1 MLHLNTVSE
10 ELYSCLYKLMQDEL
24 FSSFRLVGGTA
35 LSLQL
40 GHRMSVDIDL
50 FSDLPY
56 GEISFARIDEFL
68 ISNFLVVD
76 FSKTD
81 PSIGRSY
88 FVGKDISNLI
98 KLDVFY
104 SDQFI
109 FPIIESNGIRMANL
123 SEIAAMKIDV
133 IQRIG
138 RKKDFWDL
146 HELLKYMSI
155 EEMINYHYL
164 RYPYS
169 HSRDLILKNFINF
182 FEADDDFNPICLQ
195 GKHWEFIKSDFEE
208 LIQNL
213 H

>member
-1 MLHLNTVSE
+1 
-10 ELYSCLYKLMQDEL
+10 MQDEL

-88 FVGKDISNLI
+88 FVCKDISNLI

-133 IQRIG
+133 I
-138 RKKDFWDL
+138 
-146 HELLKYMSI
+146 
-155 EEMINYHYL
+155 
-164 RYPYS
+164 
-169 HSRDLILKNFINF
+169 
-182 FEADDDFNPICLQ
+182 
-195 GKHWEFIKSDFEE
+195 
-208 LIQNL
+208 
-213 H
+213 